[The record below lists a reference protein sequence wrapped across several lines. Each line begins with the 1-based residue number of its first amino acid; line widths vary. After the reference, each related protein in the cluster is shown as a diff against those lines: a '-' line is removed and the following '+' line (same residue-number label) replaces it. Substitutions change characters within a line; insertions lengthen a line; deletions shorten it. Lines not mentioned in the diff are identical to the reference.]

1 MWLTCR
7 VIGKV
12 KIVWATCR
20 VNRKAKAVWVNCRMN
35 VAEENDREKQ
45 DE

>member
-1 MWLTCR
+1 VWLTCR